1 MSVPNRRVYYS
12 ALIKG
17 IKRLSYVNMVVNSR
31 KILLIDDDA
40 ESLNVLYEVLSRG
53 GYEVDCAENGYDAIQ
68 IIRQNVISLVISDY
82 DLPDTTGP
90 ELIQQIRQIYP
101 DLSAIIMSANRSS
114 NVKLKAFEAGVYTFI
129 AKPINLPQILKSVS
143 QALNYKQN
151 TIQVK
156 KSFFFRWTRT
166 IKLK

>member
-1 MSVPNRRVYYS
+1 
-12 ALIKG
+12 
-17 IKRLSYVNMVVNSR
+17 MVVTSG

-40 ESLNVLYEVLSRG
+40 ESLRVLYEVLSRG
-53 GYEVDCAENGYDAIQ
+53 GYDVACAENGYDAIQ
-68 IIRQNVISLVISDY
+68 IVHRGVISLVISDY

-90 ELIQQIRQIYP
+90 ELIQQMRQICP
-101 DLSAIIMSANRSS
+101 NLSAIIVSANRSL
-114 NVKLKAFEAGVYTFI
+114 NVKLEAFEAGVYTFI
-129 AKPINLPQILKSVS
+129 AKPINLPQMLKSVS

-156 KSFFFRWTRT
+156 KSFFFRWTGI